1 MKEKAGLE
9 AEPSLPCLVTGAM
22 MLELEVE
29 LRRPGEVGKKGDENP
44 AEPIGG
50 VEVEAEGL
58 GRLFM
63 GTFFRSTLPCGMV
76 SDTRAENGSALFA
89 AFAVSGWRGAAPEML
104 GPESKSSFAMSRSR
118 SLSEVGAGWV
128 RTGAWGREVCWA
140 GLACWDEEGWVMRSR
155 REKDWL
161 FVVVGWSWKERRESS
176 SGCFACG
183 ACCCCRSGCCLGV

>member
-29 LRRPGEVGKKGDENP
+29 LRRPGEVGKKGEENP

-50 VEVEAEGL
+50 VEVEVVGL

-76 SDTRAENGSALFA
+76 SDTRAENGSALFEG
-89 AFAVSGWRGAAPEML
+89 AVSGWREAVPEAL
-104 GPESKSSFAMSRSR
+104 GPESRSSFDRSRSR

-128 RTGAWGREVCWA
+128 RTGA
-140 GLACWDEEGWVMRSR
+140 
-155 REKDWL
+155 
-161 FVVVGWSWKERRESS
+161 
-176 SGCFACG
+176 
-183 ACCCCRSGCCLGV
+183 